1 MLTSDNKVFNTS
13 FEKKMTKEFDNFDK
27 IEKFFSPTNEK
38 MTNQEKFD
46 YIKNHF
52 RYNTMNSWNN
62 STSFANNV
70 KIHNLGF
77 TKEQQ
82 ENYNKIFF
90 DENFSKTDAQSLYD
104 NIDVLIYKFQE
115 EYTFNFSIGFNGRSG
130 GYLVLYKSQK
140 VSKRIQS
147 FPGRSIGEE
156 FQNYETY
163 EEFYEEE
170 GPIDSYFELVYD
182 FDLMCDII
190 RYCFGLDLLIET
202 EEVMIPQPD
211 KKIIRFKE

>member
-1 MLTSDNKVFNTS
+1 M
-13 FEKKMTKEFDNFDK
+13 
-27 IEKFFSPTNEK
+27 
-38 MTNQEKFD
+38 
-46 YIKNHF
+46 
-52 RYNTMNSWNN
+52 
-62 STSFANNV
+62 
-70 KIHNLGF
+70 
-77 TKEQQ
+77 
-82 ENYNKIFF
+82 
-90 DENFSKTDAQSLYD
+90 
-104 NIDVLIYKFQE
+104 
-115 EYTFNFSIGFNGRSG
+115 
-130 GYLVLYKSQK
+130 VLYKSQK

-163 EEFYEEE
+163 EEFYEE

-202 EEVMIPQPD
+202 EEVIIPQPD